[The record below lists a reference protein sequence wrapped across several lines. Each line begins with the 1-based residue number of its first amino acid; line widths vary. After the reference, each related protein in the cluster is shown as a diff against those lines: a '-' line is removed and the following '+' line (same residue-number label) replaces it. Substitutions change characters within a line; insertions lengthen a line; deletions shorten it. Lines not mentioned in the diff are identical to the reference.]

1 MIVRTATADDDAA
14 ITALME
20 SVPMPGA
27 MRLAFGCR
35 PSFFQALRVAGDRP
49 LVCVAQDGGHL
60 VAVGAVTCR
69 EVFLNGRVATLR
81 YLSALR
87 VAPRARG
94 SAALARG
101 FACLRTALAVWPGE
115 ITLTSI
121 LEENTAARRILTGAR
136 AGLPPYAPLGGC
148 VTRVVAT
155 GRAAQIRTPNDIEI
169 VAGGDAGEIARFIA
183 THGPSRN
190 FYPVCRAEDLGGRAD
205 SAFPGLTSDD
215 IVVARDRG
223 GILGVMGCWDV
234 RRFRQTRVAG
244 YATWL
249 GWARPWLNLGARC
262 AGRPLL
268 PRSGAAIGLAY
279 GTLTLIRNNE
289 PRVFGGLLD
298 ATLAMARRRGLD
310 RLVLTL
316 AAGDP
321 LGPGF
326 NGQPHHA
333 IRSRIFRVHFDPAA
347 TPFEPDGRTPHYE
360 AAML

>member
-1 MIVRTATADDDAA
+1 MIVRLATADDDSA
-14 ITALME
+14 IAALME

-27 MRLAFGCR
+27 MRLVFGCR

-49 LVCVAQDGGHL
+49 LVCVAQDGGQL

-69 EVFLNGRVATLR
+69 EVFLNGRIATLR

-87 VAPRARG
+87 VAPQGRG

-101 FACLRTALAVWPGE
+101 FACLRTALADWPGE
-115 ITLTSI
+115 LTLTSI
-121 LEENTAARRILTGAR
+121 LEENVAAQLVLTGAR
-136 AGLPPYAPLGGC
+136 AGLPPYVPLGGC
-148 VTRVVAT
+148 VTRVVAA
-155 GRAAQIRTPNDIEI
+155 GRAAQSRTPHDVEI
-169 VAGGDAGEIARFIA
+169 VAGGDADEIAGFIA

-190 FYPVCRAEDLGGRAD
+190 FYPVCRAEDLGGRED

-215 IVVARDRG
+215 ILVARDRG

-249 GWARPWLNLGARC
+249 GWARPWLNLGARF
-262 AGRPLL
+262 ARRPLL
-268 PRSGAAIGLAY
+268 PQPGATLGLAY

-289 PRVFGGLLD
+289 PRVFGGLLE
-298 ATLAMARRRGLD
+298 ATLDMARRRGLE
-310 RLVLTL
+310 RLVVAL

-321 LGPGF
+321 LGVVF
-326 NGQPHHA
+326 NGRPHHA
-333 IRSRIFRVHFDPAA
+333 IRSRIFHVHFEPPA
-347 TPFEPDGRTPHYE
+347 TPHAPDGRTPHFE